1 MMAPSK
7 TLCRSKGKPDH
18 PAAGIEHLRR
28 FALTRGADDA
38 VIISTEDVIVDP
50 RVRFKCMI
58 PKCYMSGNCAHCPPH
73 GYSVQ
78 EVREIVSHYEWAI
91 FFRKKVDS
99 AIIAAKNI
107 HKAIDSGIM
116 DDKGNAINLGGHYI
130 LVFTIVKLLQKKA
143 AEAGFGRTHGFA
155 AGNCRDPFCH
165 LQPTCQNLM
174 TDKGCR
180 HPELSSFSMESCGMD
195 VYRMAARAGWDQ
207 FPIGGTCEPDSIP
220 RGSLMGLVLVNP

>member
-143 AEAGFGRTHGFA
+143 AEAGFGRTH
-155 AGNCRDPFCH
+155 
-165 LQPTCQNLM
+165 
-174 TDKGCR
+174 
-180 HPELSSFSMESCGMD
+180 
-195 VYRMAARAGWDQ
+195 
-207 FPIGGTCEPDSIP
+207 
-220 RGSLMGLVLVNP
+220 